1 MNTIMLASM
10 IGGILLIIVSAL
22 ASSISLGF
30 GSVTSSST
38 IIAAIGSLFG
48 LGGVAGLIA
57 QALGA
62 GIGVTIG
69 VAALT
74 GFIGAFAIS
83 KLVSFMVDNTSDGGE
98 HSAMD
103 AIGKTVEATKPATN
117 GSIGELWVEIGEPP
131 IRTRFYYKAESNVE
145 KGDKLKIVG
154 VDLEKSLL
162 TVEDLMED
170 ERLKQEAREHEK
182 AIDNGISYNDRNTET
197 GNQESNGAVSLN

>member
-1 MNTIMLASM
+1 MNTIMLVSM

-38 IIAAIGSLFG
+38 IIAAIGALFG

-62 GIGVTIG
+62 GIWPTIG
-69 VAALT
+69 VAFLT

-98 HSAMD
+98 HSTMD
-103 AIGKTVEATKPATN
+103 AIGKTVIATNPATN

-154 VDLEKSLL
+154 VDLEKGLL

-170 ERLKQEAREHEK
+170 ERLKREARSYEK
-182 AIDNGISYNDRNTET
+182 TVDNSVSHNDRNTET
-197 GNQESNGAVSLN
+197 GGRESNSTVSLN

>member
-1 MNTIMLASM
+1 MNTIMLSSM

-38 IIAAIGSLFG
+38 IVAAIGALFG

-62 GIGVTIG
+62 GIWLTIG
-69 VAALT
+69 VASLT

-98 HSAMD
+98 HSTMD
-103 AIGKTVEATKPATN
+103 AIGKTVIATNPASN

-162 TVEDLMED
+162 TVEDLSED
-170 ERLKQEAREHEK
+170 SRLKQEAREHEK
-182 AIDNGISYNDRNTET
+182 TVNNKAGHNDPSTRTVR
-197 GNQESNGAVSLN
+197 QESNNAVSLN